1 MKRGNEVISLTKR
14 KVEVCI
20 LLSVLTCGL
29 FAIYWMSLLVKN
41 VRALKHDYGSITVEM
56 LCIVFLPFYAPYWW
70 YTRGNDVKRLL
81 EEHGCRV
88 VSNGTLYMVLS
99 IFGLGIVAMA
109 IMQNDFN
116 TQTVSRLRQPRAR
129 LKANIQAW
137 LIMLPCLILM
147 VFFVWEPLFESV
159 RMSLYET
166 KNIQLVKLNDP
177 LFKNYDK
184 VVSKSDFE
192 QALLNTLFYT
202 LWSLGIGFFLPIIL
216 ALLIGEARRS
226 KSFFRTAVY
235 LPNMLPGL
243 AVVILWKAF
252 FSAEEYGVLNILL
265 KNFGVIDPLSP
276 VHFLEEE
283 HAVIPIIIAIATWK
297 SAGATALIYM
307 AGLSGIN
314 SELYEAAAIDGAN
327 VRQRI
332 FHITIPAI
340 RKLMGTLLILQI
352 ISVSQIMYEPMV
364 LTKGGPDGASLSLMQ
379 LMWQYAFSSNTRMQ
393 FGRASAIAVMLT
405 GILLVLTI
413 VYSIVN
419 RRQSDWD

>member
-1 MKRGNEVISLTKR
+1 MSVR
-14 KVEVCI
+14 KARRR
-20 LLSVLTCGL
+20 SH
-29 FAIYWMSLLVKN
+29 AK
-41 VRALKHDYGSITVEM
+41 LKM
-56 LCIVFLPFYAPYWW
+56 
-70 YTRGNDVKRLL
+70 
-81 EEHGCRV
+81 
-88 VSNGTLYMVLS
+88 
-99 IFGLGIVAMA
+99 
-109 IMQNDFN
+109 
-116 TQTVSRLRQPRAR
+116 
-129 LKANIQAW
+129 NIQAW
-137 LIMLPCLILM
+137 LIMLPCIILM

-166 KNIQLVKLNDP
+166 MNVELVALNDP
-177 LFKNYDK
+177 LLKNYDK
-184 VVSKSDFE
+184 VTGRSDFG

-202 LWSLGIGFFLPIIL
+202 LWSLAIGFLLPIVL

-226 KSFFRTAVY
+226 KGFFRTAVY

-265 KNFGVIDPLSP
+265 KGIGAVGQDESI
-276 VHFLEEE
+276 HFLELE
-283 HAVIPIIIAIATWK
+283 HAVIPIIIAVATWK

-314 SELYEAAAIDGAN
+314 SELYEAAAIDGAT
-327 VRQRI
+327 VLRRI

-340 RKLMGTLLILQI
+340 SKLMGTLLILQI

-379 LMWQYAFSSNTRMQ
+379 LMWQYAFVPQGRSLQ
-393 FGRASAIAVMLT
+393 FGRAAAIAVMLT
-405 GILLVLTI
+405 GILLVLTVI
-413 VYSIVN
+413 YSIVN